1 MKKTRIL
8 LGAVLAL
15 ALGSCGAGSSSGSG
29 GGMFRC
35 AGKPGNICY
44 TKSGQTCPAGESTV
58 GLACSCGDEAGQVT
72 HSLNTGDPCREN

>member
-1 MKKTRIL
+1 
-8 LGAVLAL
+8 
-15 ALGSCGAGSSSGSG
+15 
-29 GGMFRC
+29 MFRC